1 MEITLIVSCKWNL
14 FLFHLPQVVTCSEA
28 HAVISLLVDIAF
40 HLLFPCLC
48 VTITSHCYYILFKV
62 HCVVR

>member
-14 FLFHLPQVVTCSEA
+14 FLFYLPQVVTCSEA
-28 HAVISLLVDIAF
+28 HAVISLLIDIAF

-48 VTITSHCYYILFKV
+48 SSLI
-62 HCVVR
+62 